1 MFLLLDQD
9 GQESM
14 IFCKELRYYKESSF
28 MKIVLALRDKML
40 TIAHP
45 KEIQFKEGEKLRN

>member
-40 TIAHP
+40 TIGHP
-45 KEIQFKEGEKLRN
+45 KEIELKEGEKLRN